1 MEEDLELQEMKVQT
15 EILISL
21 VQGQEMVPQL
31 WELLQDQVSLLST
44 DLPIELEQQ
53 EQQGRQG
60 LHTVQVVVPHT
71 ELQVIPM
78 EFQAA
83 VLALNQVV
91 H

>member
-15 EILISL
+15 EILIFL

-53 EQQGRQG
+53 DQQGRQG